1 MNKDK
6 AIQLLER
13 LQDPEPYEPVLTKD
27 AYDAIQ
33 MAIDALSA
41 DCDTISREAAIEAL
55 GELATFTDECSEHT
69 WMYTDDVYKTIKQLP
84 PIQPTPDQNGD
95 LWITVPDI
103 DKVTRVFVQE
113 SKSKFC
119 RILYEEQP
127 ERIKGHWVKISPAN
141 IYECSECGK
150 SVMTNDICAYGF
162 CHGCGADMRAT
173 VPDIDDVTCENCY
186 YSERFV
192 DGLILCRR
200 TKTSHRV
207 SATSTCG
214 KGKRE
219 VTT

>member
-13 LQDPEPYEPVLTKD
+13 LRDPEPYEPMLTKD

-41 DCDTISREAAIEAL
+41 DGDTISRKTAIEAL
-55 GELATFTDECSEHT
+55 VAETIYTKEELKEYYEANSHRDEWVNGIYDAVEVIEH
-69 WMYTDDVYKTIKQLP
+69 LP
-84 PIQPTPDQNGD
+84 PTQPE
-95 LWITVPDI
+95 PDI
-103 DKVTRVFVQE
+103 DE
-113 SKSKFC
+113 
-119 RILYEEQP
+119 
-127 ERIKGHWVKISPAN
+127 
-141 IYECSECGK
+141 
-150 SVMTNDICAYGF
+150 
-162 CHGCGADMRAT
+162 
-173 VPDIDDVTCENCY
+173 VTCESCE
-186 YSERFV
+186 YSERYV

-219 VTT
+219 VEDAEAKI